1 MTSHD
6 ILNSELLT
14 LPIINRVLSTTDPS
28 AKPTLYAS
36 LLSSKLLVLAR
47 ESATNDLDT
56 CKTRLELSRVLASLD
71 RLTEADHELSVL
83 LGCRS
88 MKSVRPGSD
97 LRNDETAREIKVKA
111 LRMMEDVNERLG
123 RMGRARIWREQRTN
137 LESG

>member
-47 ESATNDLDT
+47 GSATNDLDT
-56 CKTRLELSRVLASLD
+56 CTTRLELSMVLASLG

-83 LGCRS
+83 LGCRL

-97 LRNDETAREIKVKA
+97 VRNDETAREIKVKA
-111 LRMMEDVNERLG
+111 LRMMEDVNEGLG